1 MPRNAAAEQEA
12 ANAMAHMSD
21 AQTTMGEPPEPPPGQ
36 SPPPVQ
42 PAPGGEGG
50 EAAVE
55 EDAHTLS
62 ARSILPGSGFTAESV
77 KRWEGGQD
85 SKPLLRHLKAEVKRR
100 PVSPE
105 ATCQL

>member
-1 MPRNAAAEQEA
+1 MV
-12 ANAMAHMSD
+12 
-21 AQTTMGEPPEPPPGQ
+21 EPTEPPPGQ
-36 SPPPVQ
+36 SPTPEE

-62 ARSILPGSGFTAESV
+62 ARTILPGSGFTAESV

-85 SKPLLRHLKAEVKRR
+85 SKPLLRHLKAEDGQA